1 MTNNSI
7 GDYISEMSTM
17 LSSAEL
23 ESALAMEHIDSD
35 SEDLYEEREED
46 ER

>member
-7 GDYISEMSTM
+7 SEYISEMSTM

-23 ESALAMEHIDSD
+23 ESAFALDHVDTDSD
-35 SEDLYEEREED
+35 EEVDND
-46 ER
+46 EP